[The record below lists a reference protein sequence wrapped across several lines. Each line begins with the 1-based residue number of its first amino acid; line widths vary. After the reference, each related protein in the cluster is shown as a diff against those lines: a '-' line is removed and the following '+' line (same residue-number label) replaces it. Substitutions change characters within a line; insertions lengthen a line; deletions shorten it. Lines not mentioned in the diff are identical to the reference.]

1 MLKTV
6 PCVVLTSLKAS
17 TYSEYASA
25 FRSLRPSNELV
36 LSILPTSHIANWVAL
51 VSSMNSFL
59 GAASQDCR
67 AVSEAIQDCIK
78 RDTNDAPP
86 VESLWVERRG

>member
-17 TYSEYASA
+17 TYSEYASP

-36 LSILPTSHIANWVAL
+36 LSILRGLA
-51 VSSMNSFL
+51 
-59 GAASQDCR
+59 
-67 AVSEAIQDCIK
+67 AVSKAI
-78 RDTNDAPP
+78 R
-86 VESLWVERRG
+86 

>member
-25 FRSLRPSNELV
+25 YRSLRPSNELV
-36 LSILPTSHIANWVAL
+36 LSILPAR
-51 VSSMNSFL
+51 F
-59 GAASQDCR
+59 
-67 AVSEAIQDCIK
+67 EK
-78 RDTNDAPP
+78 P
-86 VESLWVERRG
+86 

>member
-25 FRSLRPSNELV
+25 FPSLRPSNELV
-36 LSILPTSHIANWVAL
+36 LSILQLSRIAVL
-51 VSSMNSFL
+51 YPKRSRIVSSEIRATVHERRSHSFL
-59 GAASQDCR
+59 KAVAA
-67 AVSEAIQDCIK
+67 ALIV
-78 RDTNDAPP
+78 
-86 VESLWVERRG
+86 

>member
-36 LSILPTSHIANWVAL
+36 LSILQA
-51 VSSMNSFL
+51 
-59 GAASQDCR
+59 
-67 AVSEAIQDCIK
+67 
-78 RDTNDAPP
+78 
-86 VESLWVERRG
+86 VESTRQHRSRLESILNVAGGYASGAFISCGLAGQSF

>member
-17 TYSEYASA
+17 TYSEYASV

-36 LSILPTSHIANWVAL
+36 LSILPTSHIANWVGL
-51 VSSMNSFL
+51 VSSMNSFF
-59 GAASQDCR
+59 GQFPR
-67 AVSEAIQDCIK
+67 IAVPYLKQFGYCIK
-78 RDTNDAPP
+78 
-86 VESLWVERRG
+86 

>member
-36 LSILPTSHIANWVAL
+36 LSILLGKRPYLKRSGI
-51 VSSMNSFL
+51 VSSEIRTAL
-59 GAASQDCR
+59 HPLKASG
-67 AVSEAIQDCIK
+67 S
-78 RDTNDAPP
+78 ND
-86 VESLWVERRG
+86 EGCG

>member
-36 LSILPTSHIANWVAL
+36 LSILPTSHIANLVGL

-59 GAASQDCR
+59 GAISPGLLCR
-67 AVSEAIQDCIK
+67 I
-78 RDTNDAPP
+78 
-86 VESLWVERRG
+86 

>member
-36 LSILPTSHIANWVAL
+36 LSILQA
-51 VSSMNSFL
+51 
-59 GAASQDCR
+59 
-67 AVSEAIQDCIK
+67 
-78 RDTNDAPP
+78 
-86 VESLWVERRG
+86 VESTCQRRSHLESILNVTGGATTAGAFIGCGLAGRSF